1 MFFFKKSYCCV
12 DAIFKNSYFY
22 MIQKKPI
29 SILGA
34 FQYKVLHDLRH
45 HSVFIFDDEER
56 GQNSRKNWR
65 RGETEHKCINI
76 NFSLKVFWKNLNDID
91 LLNFAKRIFFLLF
104 VIVGDVGKIFS
115 SLSIN
120 LIRKS
125 RMVRI

>member
-1 MFFFKKSYCCV
+1 
-12 DAIFKNSYFY
+12 

-29 SILGA
+29 SVLGA

-65 RGETEHKCINI
+65 RGETEHKCKNI

-91 LLNFAKRIFFLLF
+91 LLNLAKRNIFLTVCNCRRCRQNIFF
-104 VIVGDVGKIFS
+104 
-115 SLSIN
+115 SLD
-120 LIRKS
+120 KPDP
-125 RMVRI
+125 